1 MKIVLI
7 RHIKSDWSSGKPDF
21 DRPIREDRK
30 ADALKIAHA
39 LKAKGIAPSLL
50 ITSPAKRTL
59 QTAKLLAKAFDYCP
73 SHIEFVD
80 SVYGCTCEELWRV
93 IQLPR
98 PTVKTLFVVCH
109 NPAITEFINQYT
121 NARIDNVPTCGCA
134 VLELKK
140 GRFTMEGFYY
150 PKQFC

>member
-7 RHIKSDWSSGKPDF
+7 RHVKSDWSADKTDF

-30 ADALKIAHA
+30 ADALKIAQA
-39 LKAKGIAPSLL
+39 LKAKGIAPGLM

-59 QTAKLLAKAFDYCP
+59 QTAKLLAKAFDYSP
-73 SHIEFVD
+73 SPIELAE
-80 SVYGCTCEELWRV
+80 SLYECTCDELWRV

-98 PTVKTLFVVCH
+98 PTLPSLFVICH
-109 NPAITEFINQYT
+109 NPAITDFINTYT

-134 VLELKK
+134 VLELK
-140 GRFTMEGFYY
+140 GGQFTLEGFYY

>member
-7 RHIKSDWSSGKPDF
+7 RHVKSDWSADKTDF

-30 ADALKIAHA
+30 ADALKIAQA
-39 LKAKGIAPSLL
+39 LKAKGIAPGLM

-59 QTAKLLAKAFDYCP
+59 QTAKLLAKALDYT
-73 SHIEFVD
+73 SSKIEHAE
-80 SVYGCTCEELWRV
+80 SIYESTSEELWRV

-98 PTVKTLFVVCH
+98 PKVNSLFIICH
-109 NPAITEFINQYT
+109 NPAITDFINSYT

-134 VLELKK
+134 VLELNE
-140 GRFTMEGFYY
+140 GRFTLEGFYY

>member
-7 RHIKSDWSSGKPDF
+7 RHVKSDWSAEKTDF

-30 ADALKIAHA
+30 ADVLKIAEA
-39 LKAKGIAPSLL
+39 LNARGVTPDMMIS
-50 ITSPAKRTL
+50 SPAKRTK
-59 QTAKLLAKAFDYCP
+59 QTAKLLAKTFDYV
-73 SHIEFVD
+73 SSQIEYAE
-80 SVYGCTCEELWRV
+80 SLYECTCEELWRV

-98 PTVKTLFVVCH
+98 PEVNSLFIICH
-109 NPAITEFINQYT
+109 NPAITDFINSYT

-134 VLELKK
+134 VLELKE
-140 GRFTMEGFYY
+140 GRFTLEGFYY

>member
-7 RHIKSDWSSGKPDF
+7 RHIKSDWSAENPDF

-30 ADALKIAHA
+30 ADALKIAQA

-59 QTAKLLAKAFDYCP
+59 QTAKLLAKAFAYAP
-73 SHIEFVD
+73 SQIEYVD
-80 SVYGCTCEELWRV
+80 RLYECTCEELWRV

-98 PTVKTLFVVCH
+98 PTSKTLFVVCH
-109 NPAITEFINQYT
+109 NPAITDFINQYT

-134 VLELKK
+134 VLELKA

>member
-7 RHIKSDWSSGKPDF
+7 RHIKSDWSAEKPDF

-30 ADALKIAHA
+30 ADALKIAQA
-39 LKAKGIAPSLL
+39 LKAKGIAPGLI

-59 QTAKLLAKAFDYCP
+59 QTAKLLAKAFDYTSSP
-73 SHIEFVD
+73 IELAE
-80 SVYGCTCEELWRV
+80 SLYECTCDELWRV

-98 PTVKTLFVVCH
+98 PELKSIIIVCH
-109 NPAITEFINQYT
+109 NPAITDFINTYT

-134 VLELKK
+134 VLELKE
-140 GRFTMEGFYY
+140 GRFTLEGFYY

>member
-7 RHIKSDWSSGKPDF
+7 RHVKSDWSSGKPDF
-21 DRPIREDRK
+21 DRTIREDRK
-30 ADALKIAHA
+30 TDVLKITEV
-39 LKAKGIAPSLL
+39 LKVKGIVPDGMIA
-50 ITSPAKRTL
+50 SPAKRTQ
-59 QTAKLLAKAFDYCP
+59 QTAKLLANAFAYAP

-80 SVYGCTCEELWRV
+80 RLYECTCEELWRV

-98 PTVKTLFVVCH
+98 PTLNTLFVVGH
-109 NPAITEFINQYT
+109 NPAITDFVNQYA

-134 VLELKK
+134 VLELKE

>member
-7 RHIKSDWSSGKPDF
+7 RHVKSDWSADKTDF

-30 ADALKIAHA
+30 ADALKIAQA
-39 LKAKGIAPSLL
+39 LKAKGIAPGLM

-59 QTAKLLAKAFDYCP
+59 QTAKLFAKVFDYSP
-73 SHIEFVD
+73 TPIELAE
-80 SVYGCTCEELWRV
+80 SLYECTCDELWRV

-98 PTVKTLFVVCH
+98 PTLPSLFVICH
-109 NPAITEFINQYT
+109 NPAITDFINTYT
-121 NARIDNVPTCGCA
+121 NARIDNVPTCDCA
-134 VLELKK
+134 VLELKG
-140 GRFTMEGFYY
+140 GRFTLEGIYY

>member
-7 RHIKSDWSSGKPDF
+7 RHVKSDWSADKTDF

-30 ADALKIAHA
+30 ADALKIAQA
-39 LKAKGIAPSLL
+39 LKAKGIAPGLM

-59 QTAKLLAKAFDYCP
+59 QTAKLFAKVFDYSP
-73 SHIEFVD
+73 TSIELAE
-80 SVYGCTCEELWRV
+80 SLYECTCDELWRV

-98 PTVKTLFVVCH
+98 PTLPSLFVICH
-109 NPAITEFINQYT
+109 NPAITDFINTYT

-134 VLELKK
+134 VLELK
-140 GRFTMEGFYY
+140 GGQFTLEGFYY